1 MNSVSF
7 ERLLKASR
15 LAMPAMKD
23 ELIADRS
30 IRIARADRDELVGKI
45 QKSRGNSGGSSA
57 RQNLTSK
64 LSQRLK
70 TKPPRGTKL
79 GGSHAGMA
87 FDPRQRAVVKVHY
100 FGHGGAGRAALR
112 EHTKY
117 VARDSAVRPPDTL
130 PDMEPADGKGAA
142 DDANRTEE
150 RAARPE
156 RWAFY
161 DAEREGVDGLARTDA
176 WGKADK
182 RHFRVI
188 LSAENGA
195 HLRDLPAYTREV
207 MARAETAL
215 GTKLSWVAADHHD
228 TDNPH
233 THVIIRGR
241 RANGQDLVLPRDF
254 IRHSFRGIA
263 QDVATEWL
271 GGRSRED
278 ARLALDRET
287 RRHGPS
293 RLDRLLEGQVKPG
306 EGKRLADVRAHNGS
320 PELTQALKARMR
332 ELERMGLGAEIE
344 RNVIRLA
351 PDWRERLQAMELH
364 LDIRKRIVRERME
377 RIVAPAQQHQIAQH
391 IRKGLIDR

>member
-30 IRIARADRDELVGKI
+30 VRIARADRDELAGKI
-45 QKSRGNSGGSSA
+45 QKSRGRGGGSSE
-57 RQNLTSK
+57 RQNLASK

-79 GGSHAGMA
+79 GGPRAGMA

-100 FGHGGAGRAALR
+100 FGHAGGRAALR

-117 VARDSAVRPPDTL
+117 IARDSAVRPPDTL
-130 PDMEPADGKGAA
+130 PDMEPADGKGVA
-142 DDANRTEE
+142 DDAKRAEE

-195 HLRDLPAYTREV
+195 RLRDLPAYTREV

-215 GTKLSWVAADHHD
+215 GTKLSWIAVDHHD

-233 THVIIRGR
+233 THVIFRGR
-241 RANGQDLVLPRDF
+241 RANGQDLVMPRDF
-254 IRHSFRGIA
+254 IRHGFRGIA
-263 QDVATEWL
+263 REVATEWL
-271 GGRSRED
+271 GARSRED
-278 ARLALDRET
+278 ARLTLDRET

-293 RLDRLLEGQVKPG
+293 RLDRLLDGQVKPG
-306 EGKRLADVRAHNGS
+306 AGKRLADLKAPDGN

-364 LDIRKRIVRERME
+364 LDIRKRTVRERME
-377 RIVAPAQQHQIAQH
+377 RIVAPAQQQHLAQQIG
-391 IRKGLIDR
+391 KGLIDR